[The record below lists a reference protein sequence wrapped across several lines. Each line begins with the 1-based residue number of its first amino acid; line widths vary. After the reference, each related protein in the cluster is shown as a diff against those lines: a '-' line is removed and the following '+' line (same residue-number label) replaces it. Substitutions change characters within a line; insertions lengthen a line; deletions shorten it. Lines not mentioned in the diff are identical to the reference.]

1 MTIDMELQSVRKTIY
16 ELIVKSG
23 VAPSTQDIAEACAMP
38 EPRVRKVVR
47 ELADAHVL
55 VLQPDAIDLWAA
67 PPFSAVPS
75 RFKVRAQEGSWFA
88 PCAWDAFGIP
98 AALAADAEIE
108 AACAETGEALHCG
121 VRGGREFG
129 NAVIHM
135 LVPAA
140 HFWDDIIY
148 T

>member
-1 MTIDMELQSVRKTIY
+1 MTIDVELRTVRQMIY
-16 ELIVKSG
+16 EWIVKRG
-23 VAPSTQDIAEACAMP
+23 VAPSTPEIANACAIA
-38 EPRVRKVVR
+38 EPRVRKLVR
-47 ELADAHVL
+47 ELADAHVI
-55 VLQPDAIDLWAA
+55 VLQPDSIDLWAA

-75 RFKVRAQEGSWFA
+75 GFKVRAHEGSWFA

-108 AACAETGEALHCG
+108 AACAETGEAIRCG

-140 HFWDDIIY
+140 RFWDDIIY

>member
-1 MTIDMELQSVRKTIY
+1 MTTEVELRSVRLAIY
-16 ELIVKSG
+16 EGIVERG
-23 VAPSTQDIAEACAMP
+23 VAPSTHDLAEACAMP
-38 EPRVRKVVR
+38 EPRVRSVVR
-47 ELADAHVL
+47 ELADAHL
-55 VLQPDAIDLWAA
+55 IVLQPDAIDLWAA

-75 RFKVRAQEGSWFA
+75 RFRVRARGRSWFA

-98 AALAADAEIE
+98 AALEADAEIE
-108 AACAETGEALHCG
+108 GTCAETGDAVRCG

-129 NAVIHM
+129 TAVIHL

>member
-1 MTIDMELQSVRKTIY
+1 MSWDDDVRAVRQAIY
-16 ELIVKSG
+16 HSIVERG
-23 VAPSTQDIAEACAMP
+23 VSPSPADVARACDISDA
-38 EPRVRKVVR
+38 RVATMFRA
-47 ELADAHVL
+47 LADSHVI
-55 VLQPDAIDLWAA
+55 VLHGGSTNLWAA

-75 RFKVRAQEGSWFA
+75 GFSVGSAGQSWFA

-98 AALAADAEIE
+98 AALHRDADIE
-108 AACAETGEALHCG
+108 ASCADSGEPIRCG
-121 VRGGREFG
+121 VREGRAYGE
-129 NAVIHM
+129 AVIHL

>member
-1 MTIDMELQSVRKTIY
+1 MTIDGERQSVRLMIY
-16 ELIVKSG
+16 EWIVRRG
-23 VAPSTQDIAEACAMP
+23 VAPSTHDIAEACAMP
-38 EPRVRKVVR
+38 EPCVRRVVR
-47 ELADAHVL
+47 ELAEAHVV
-55 VLQPDAIDLWAA
+55 VLQPDSIDLWAA

-75 RFKVRAQEGSWFA
+75 GFKVRAREGSWFA

-98 AALAADAEIE
+98 AALEADAEIE
-108 AACAETGEALHCG
+108 AACAETGEAIRCG

-129 NAVIHM
+129 TAVIHM